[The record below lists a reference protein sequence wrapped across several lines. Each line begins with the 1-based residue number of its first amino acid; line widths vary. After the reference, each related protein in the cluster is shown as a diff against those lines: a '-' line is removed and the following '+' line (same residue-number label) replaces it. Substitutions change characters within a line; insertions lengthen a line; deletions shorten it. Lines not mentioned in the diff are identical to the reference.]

1 MTRSAHCLYIHK
13 LHPTFLSPATDY
25 IELLSGTVCINEVGH
40 LMIKRTSS
48 SSLDRTHILI
58 TTNEPRPNASC
69 DLPCTISLSNNKR
82 LCELLKEKSA
92 WRHVFLVI
100 KRLLR
105 SPTVSPHLKNWGTN
119 VDTGFVT
126 QSFPPTEQVD

>member
-1 MTRSAHCLYIHK
+1 M
-13 LHPTFLSPATDY
+13 
-25 IELLSGTVCINEVGH
+25 CINEVGH

-58 TTNEPRPNASC
+58 TTNEPNEPRPNTSC
-69 DLPCTISLSNNKR
+69 DLSCTNSSSNNKR
-82 LCELLKEKSA
+82 LCELLKENSA
-92 WRHVFLVI
+92 WRHVVLVI
-100 KRLLR
+100 RRLLR
-105 SPTVSPHLKNWGTN
+105 SPTASPHLKNWGTN